1 MQLKSYCCSMLIVA
15 AAAATF
21 RPVSAPARLC
31 CSTSPP
37 EELPFCLHVCR
48 HFFCFRSACSTGSSS
63 FSPYY
68 YSTALATCA
77 RLTLCC
83 AVVNT
88 LTCLCSPPILLFKAI
103 MAAVAA
109 AEMSVCARRRRPIR
123 SLYLR
128 PYPFNHSLLSLHLR
142 MSFSVDLS

>member
-1 MQLKSYCCSMLIVA
+1 MSAV
-15 AAAATF
+15 TF
-21 RPVSAPARLC
+21 SVFVPRAVPAL
-31 CSTSPP
+31 
-37 EELPFCLHVCR
+37 LL
-48 HFFCFRSACSTGSSS
+48 